1 MTKGKKKITE
11 KLQTAAKDSFQ
22 AGQTAKALQGYRVQS
37 LPGGDSAAGVVV
49 KVKSSRY
56 RIRRDIQQTP

>member
-1 MTKGKKKITE
+1 MTKGKKKNTE

-49 KVKSSRY
+49 KVKGSRY
-56 RIRRDIQQTP
+56 PIRRNIQQRP